1 MVKLDKSLID
11 SLVVDKSEQ
20 IVVKHIIGMCNE
32 LGIDIIAEGIET
44 AEHEAMLKNLGCR
57 LGQGYLYSRPIPLDE
72 FERNFAKPL

>member
-1 MVKLDKSLID
+1 
-11 SLVVDKSEQ
+11 
-20 IVVKHIIGMCNE
+20 MCNE

-44 AEHEAMLKNLGCR
+44 AEQEAMLKNLGCR